1 LNIAGDAM
9 SNAKE
14 KILSAG
20 ARLVREKGYNHTG
33 LNEVLKEA
41 GVPKGSFYFH
51 FENKESFGLAL
62 VDVYLSYF
70 EGEMNNFMLDKSK
83 SGLVRLKGFLDYF
96 KGLLIKEQFIG
107 GCPLGNLAQEMGD
120 ISEKFR
126 EKIALGLEKMES
138 KILVCL
144 QDSQEVGEIS
154 DSIDTNSA
162 AAFILNSWEGSIVR
176 VKVEKSI
183 KPLVLL
189 DDFIFN
195 KILK

>member
-1 LNIAGDAM
+1 M
-9 SNAKE
+9 SHTKE

-20 ARLVREKGYNHTG
+20 ARLVREKGFNHTG
-33 LNEVLKEA
+33 LHEVLKEA

-62 VDVYLSYF
+62 LDVYISFF
-70 EGEMNNFMLDKSK
+70 ETEMNRIMLDKSK
-83 SGLVRLKGFLDYF
+83 SGLVRLKGFLDFF
-96 KGLLIKEQFIG
+96 KRTLMKEQFIG

-120 ISEKFR
+120 INEKFR
-126 EKIALGLEKMES
+126 KKIALGLEKIES
-138 KILVCL
+138 KILGCL
-144 QDSQEVGEIS
+144 QDSQDAGEIP

-162 AAFILNSWEGSIVR
+162 AAFILNSWEGAIVR

-183 KPLVLL
+183 QPLELL